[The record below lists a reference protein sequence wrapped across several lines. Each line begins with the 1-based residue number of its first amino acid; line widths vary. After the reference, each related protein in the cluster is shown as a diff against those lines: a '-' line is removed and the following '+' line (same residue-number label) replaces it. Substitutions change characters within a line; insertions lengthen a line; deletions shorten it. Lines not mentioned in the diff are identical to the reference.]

1 MIEELFGEAAARTG
15 LKEPQVIAALAGA
28 LGLIRKHAD
37 PAKAQALFAAV
48 PGTADLAEAGAEA
61 APRTGGLLGGLMKA
75 AGGSGGAAMSDAMA
89 LQGRLQKLG
98 VSTEALKQLLPVA
111 RAFVERRTGRD
122 LLGDTLRS
130 IPGVGG
136 LLGGG

>member
-1 MIEELFGEAAARTG
+1 MIEELFGEATAKTRLSET
-15 LKEPQVIAALAGA
+15 QVIATLSGS

-37 PAKAQALFAAV
+37 PGKVQALFAAV

-61 APRTGGLLGGLMKA
+61 PPKKGLFGGLMSA
-75 AGGSGGAAMSDAMA
+75 AGGAGGAAMSDAMA
-89 LQGRLQKLG
+89 LQGRLQKSG
-98 VSTEALKQLLPVA
+98 VRNEDLKQLLAVA
-111 RAFVERRTGRD
+111 RAFVQRKTGKD

-136 LLGGG
+136 LLGG